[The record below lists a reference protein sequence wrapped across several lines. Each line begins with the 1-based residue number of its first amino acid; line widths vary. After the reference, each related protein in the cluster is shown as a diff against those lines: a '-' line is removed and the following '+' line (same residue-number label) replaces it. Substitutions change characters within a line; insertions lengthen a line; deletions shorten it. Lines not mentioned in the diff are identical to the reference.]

1 MNASNLKELLQYCY
15 ISNKA
20 VLINGK
26 HGIGKSSIVKQFGN
40 ENNLN
45 VEILNLSLMEPSDLL
60 GMPDVD
66 KSQEHP
72 RTIWLEPEWFQ
83 RIVDKAWPVNFTFE
97 DLEFNDLEFKE
108 VVINKFKNNIE
119 NIENIKRKDLNGLY
133 CSYYKTTEG
142 ILSNQ
147 NNVRCEKS
155 QKSILF
161 LDELNRASP
170 DTRQPALQLTLDKKL
185 QCHELPYVDG
195 KCTFIVSAI
204 NPSDLYQTDDLDTA
218 LLDRFLLVDLEVS
231 VQDWLKYATSCEII
245 PSIIEFITENSDR
258 LHFMPEEGKGSSP
271 RAWEELSDIL
281 KNDIKNQIVL
291 SGIMQ
296 GKLGKEVGSLFYV
309 YYKKYNELF
318 KIDDLLQ
325 IVFENSKKSIKE
337 ISDIIKE
344 KTNDL
349 ETIRKH
355 SLLNQLFVLATN
367 ELKSKEYN
375 IMSLS
380 LLSFLSSLNFEIS
393 LMFTK
398 KLQNESPELYEDL
411 ASLDAKLNSKKFFS
425 EIIKYTR

>member
-66 KSQEHP
+66 KSQERP

-83 RIVDKAWPVNFTFE
+83 RIVDKAWPINFTFE

-231 VQDWLKYATSCEII
+231 VQDWLKYATSREIV
-245 PSIIEFITENSDR
+245 PSIIEFITENPDR

-344 KTNDL
+344 KTNEL

>member
-83 RIVDKAWPVNFTFE
+83 RIVDKAWPINFTFD

-108 VVINKFKNNIE
+108 VVLNEFKNNIE
-119 NIENIKRKDLNGLY
+119 SIKRKHLNDLY

-147 NNVRCEKS
+147 NNIKCKKS

-231 VQDWLKYATSCEII
+231 VQDWLKYATACEIV
-245 PSIIEFITENSDR
+245 PSIIEFITENPDR
-258 LHFMPEEGKGSSP
+258 LHFIPEEGKGSSP

-291 SGIMQ
+291 SGIMK

-337 ISDIIKE
+337 ISNIIKE

-398 KLQNESPELYEDL
+398 KLQNENPELYEDL
-411 ASLDAKLNSKKFFS
+411 ASLDEKLNSKKFFS

>member
-1 MNASNLKELLQYCY
+1 MISTGFLERFSVNDNFKLLLNMSNTLLRDFDKNIIFLSLFISLLSFTLLEGENSLIVSSIAFSVGIYLFKKMNKTTQVVLSIIFT
-15 ISNKA
+15 ISLTKFIIPSIFVQA
-20 VLINGK
+20 VLNFIYIIIAFK
-26 HGIGKSSIVKQFGN
+26 LSKVIFKSESN

-66 KSQEHP
+66 KSQERP

-83 RIVDKAWPVNFTFE
+83 RIVDKAWPINFTFE

-231 VQDWLKYATSCEII
+231 VQDWLKYATSREIV
-245 PSIIEFITENSDR
+245 PSIIEFITENPDR

-281 KNDIKNQIVL
+281 KMI
-291 SGIMQ
+291 
-296 GKLGKEVGSLFYV
+296 
-309 YYKKYNELF
+309 
-318 KIDDLLQ
+318 
-325 IVFENSKKSIKE
+325 
-337 ISDIIKE
+337 
-344 KTNDL
+344 
-349 ETIRKH
+349 
-355 SLLNQLFVLATN
+355 
-367 ELKSKEYN
+367 
-375 IMSLS
+375 
-380 LLSFLSSLNFEIS
+380 
-393 LMFTK
+393 
-398 KLQNESPELYEDL
+398 
-411 ASLDAKLNSKKFFS
+411 
-425 EIIKYTR
+425 